1 MVKGWLRGR
10 DSNPRPAGYGPAEL
24 PTALPRDE
32 CLINRL
38 PFSQRGKVKLPQ
50 PKAGPPLAETAL
62 PRDECLI
69 NRLPFSQ
76 RGKVKLP
83 QPKAGPPLAETALP
97 RDVKS
102 LYF

>member
-1 MVKGWLRGR
+1 
-10 DSNPRPAGYGPAEL
+10 
-24 PTALPRDE
+24 
-32 CLINRL
+32 
-38 PFSQRGKVKLPQ
+38 
-50 PKAGPPLAETAL
+50 
-62 PRDECLI
+62 
-69 NRLPFSQ
+69 LPFSQ